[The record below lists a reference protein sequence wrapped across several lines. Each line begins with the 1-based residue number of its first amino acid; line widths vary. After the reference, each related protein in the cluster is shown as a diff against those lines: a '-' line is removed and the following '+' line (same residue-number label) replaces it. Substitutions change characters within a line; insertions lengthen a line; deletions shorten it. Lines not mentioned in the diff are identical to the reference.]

1 MRIKLGDVFTEPF
14 KIVGKNPIILI
25 PVFIGII
32 LTLLFDAI
40 RFIGPIANFLSSIV
54 IGISTM
60 FLIAWIAILFD
71 QYKKGEKID
80 LKNSFSQV
88 NQLLLDII
96 VLSIVVGFLIS
107 LGTLAYVIPGLI
119 LALFLIF
126 SPSALVVDKLSV
138 TDSLKRS
145 FSFVFNGRKLLT
157 NISAFTCYFS
167 FGNDTCCWT
176 LLINYFRIYSFTLHL
191 CRIFKIVDCWLCGK
205 GFLNQMLKF
214 L

>member
-60 FLIAWIAILFD
+60 FLIAWVAILFD

-145 FSFVFNGRKLLT
+145 FSFVFNGENFLQIFLL
-157 NISAFTCYFS
+157 
-167 FGNDTCCWT
+167 
-176 LLINYFRIYSFTLHL
+176 LLVIFLLGMIPVVGLYLSIILEFILLPYIYVEYS
-191 CRIFKIVDCWLCGK
+191 K
-205 GFLNQMLKF
+205 
-214 L
+214 

>member
-25 PVFIGII
+25 PFFIGII

-145 FSFVFNGRKLLT
+145 FSFVFNGENFLQIFLL
-157 NISAFTCYFS
+157 
-167 FGNDTCCWT
+167 
-176 LLINYFRIYSFTLHL
+176 LLVIFLLGMIPVVGLYLSIILEFILLPYIYVEYS
-191 CRIFKIVDCWLCGK
+191 K
-205 GFLNQMLKF
+205 
-214 L
+214 

>member
-119 LALFLIF
+119 LAL
-126 SPSALVVDKLSV
+126 S
-138 TDSLKRS
+138 
-145 FSFVFNGRKLLT
+145 
-157 NISAFTCYFS
+157 
-167 FGNDTCCWT
+167 
-176 LLINYFRIYSFTLHL
+176 
-191 CRIFKIVDCWLCGK
+191 
-205 GFLNQMLKF
+205 
-214 L
+214 

>member
-60 FLIAWIAILFD
+60 FLIAWVAILFD

-145 FSFVFNGRKLLT
+145 FSFVFNGENFLQIFLLLFV
-157 NISAFTCYFS
+157 IF
-167 FGNDTCCWT
+167 
-176 LLINYFRIYSFTLHL
+176 LLGMIPVVGLYLSIILEFILLPYIYVEYS
-191 CRIFKIVDCWLCGK
+191 K
-205 GFLNQMLKF
+205 
-214 L
+214 

>member
-145 FSFVFNGRKLLT
+145 FSFVFNGENFLQIFLLLFV
-157 NISAFTCYFS
+157 IF
-167 FGNDTCCWT
+167 
-176 LLINYFRIYSFTLHL
+176 LLGMIPVVGLYLSIILEFILLPYIYVEYS
-191 CRIFKIVDCWLCGK
+191 K
-205 GFLNQMLKF
+205 
-214 L
+214 